1 MQRWSMPQS
10 PDAPE
15 RMEGMVP
22 GVNAG
27 GFLFLSAIRGRDP
40 KSNAMVEE
48 PLEQARQTL
57 RNIEA
62 VLKGSGATLAH
73 VVKVTVYMHDLE
85 RRKEFHKA
93 WMEFFPKDPPARIVI
108 GVADAN
114 ATPGGAAHYALDVT
128 ALAPHSR

>member
-1 MQRWSMPQS
+1 MPQS

-40 KSNAMVEE
+40 KSNTMVEE
-48 PLEQARQTL
+48 PLEQARQAL
-57 RNIEA
+57 RNAEA
-62 VLKGSGATLAH
+62 VLRGSGATLAN

-85 RRKEFHKA
+85 RRREFHKA
-93 WMEFFPKDPPARIVI
+93 WMEFFPKDPPARLVI
-108 GVADAN
+108 CVADAH
-114 ATPGGAAHYALDVT
+114 AAPGGKAHYALDVI
-128 ALAPHSR
+128 AVAPHGH